1 MMILKTRIQI
11 LAKKYRVIM
20 QMIKISWKKKL
31 KLENQLLMVSN
42 LNKLIPLRLQLTEVL
57 GNRFKIQDSIP
68 IPKILI
74 LMMMMINFRT
84 NKTIIFN
91 RKSIILNL
99 YTEIKTKN

>member
-1 MMILKTRIQI
+1 
-11 LAKKYRVIM
+11 
-20 QMIKISWKKKL
+20 MIKISWKKKL

>member
-1 MMILKTRIQI
+1 
-11 LAKKYRVIM
+11 
-20 QMIKISWKKKL
+20 
-31 KLENQLLMVSN
+31 MVSN

>member
-1 MMILKTRIQI
+1 
-11 LAKKYRVIM
+11 
-20 QMIKISWKKKL
+20 MIKISWKKKL

-42 LNKLIPLRLQLTEVL
+42 LNKLIPLRLQLTEVS

-74 LMMMMINFRT
+74 LMMMMMINFRT

>member
-1 MMILKTRIQI
+1 
-11 LAKKYRVIM
+11 
-20 QMIKISWKKKL
+20 
-31 KLENQLLMVSN
+31 MVNN
-42 LNKLIPLRLQLTEVL
+42 LNKLIPLRLQLTEVS

-74 LMMMMINFRT
+74 LIMMMMMMINFRT
-84 NKTIIFN
+84 NRTIIFN